1 MLRGIIEK
9 MMMRRSAIAGA
20 FLLAT
25 SAACVEQPELA
36 TTEQDLNLPQFA
48 LVFGL
53 ESQATL
59 LQTSNT
65 AWTLTKT
72 SAVDTTSKQ
81 VTWTIT
87 ATKGATTG
95 GHLVVDGFL
104 DVINLGTGPA
114 TLGNIVVNL
123 QAKQGHKWVTLA
135 SDVAD
140 ATQGDAATS
149 ANVVAGDTTE
159 HQGTF
164 TENAASGALSFMDR
178 RYNTMFSLVPEAK
191 LQPWSDL
198 PLLFS
203 AAYDNNVLHLAQNT
217 QVRFEVVVTFGNHPL
232 GFGHTGQNIDINGNG
247 IIDPDE
253 KRVRSVPALFEKK
266 VPATQAANDTLAL
279 SDTVGDISTM
289 GTVTFSN
296 PVINLGATSGS
307 VTVNYDPGTAGGS
320 ITNCVHGTG
329 TGVIDPVGSFT
340 FTAVAPLAL
349 TTCTTAPIAQ
359 PTCTPGAPGCGWHD
373 GDENSYSQNTWGGDP
388 LGGPPAQLVQQ
399 YFDTVYPTG
408 MQIGGTNFILFTSG
422 DMGGGLLRF
431 LPQTGPAAALNATLV
446 DPTSSSAGIFGGQVA
461 GLRLNIDFA
470 DAGYTAGTAA
480 TKYGDLHLCAL
491 TDTPGLNNSTIR
503 QLQTVVNAALGGDP
517 APYSIADLSAL
528 LMQVNAAFEG
538 GFASTFAQDH
548 LFSTACP

>member
-1 MLRGIIEK
+1 
-9 MMMRRSAIAGA
+9 MMRRSTFASA
-20 FLLAT
+20 FMLAML
-25 SAACVEQPELA
+25 AACVAPEPELA
-36 TTEQDLNLPQFA
+36 STDQELNLPQYA

-53 ESQATL
+53 ESKATL

-72 SAVDTTSKQ
+72 ANVNTGAKT
-81 VTWTIT
+81 VTWTID
-87 ATKGATTG
+87 ATKGVITG

-123 QAKQGHKWVTLA
+123 QVKHHHHWVTLA

-140 ATQGDAATS
+140 ATQGDAATT
-149 ANVVAGDTTE
+149 ANVVKNDNSE
-159 HQGTF
+159 HQDSF
-164 TENAASGALSFMDR
+164 TENPASGALSFMDR

-203 AAYDNNVLHLAQNT
+203 AAYDNNVLHLADNT
-217 QVRFEVVVTFGNHPL
+217 EVRFEVIVTFGNHPL
-232 GFGHTGQNIDINGNG
+232 GWGHTGTNIDINGNG

-253 KRVRSVPALFEKK
+253 KRVRSVPAFFEKH
-266 VPATQAANDTLAL
+266 VPATQAANSTLAL
-279 SDTVGDISTM
+279 SDGAADISTM
-289 GTVTFSN
+289 GTVTFTN
-296 PVINLGATSGS
+296 PVINLGATSGTVS
-307 VTVNYDPGTAGGS
+307 VNYDPGTSGGS

-329 TGVIDPVGSFT
+329 TGITDPVGSFT
-340 FTAVAPLAL
+340 FTAVAPLNL
-349 TTCTTAPIAQ
+349 TTCTTASIAQ
-359 PTCTPGAPGCGWHD
+359 PTCTPGEQGCGWHD
-373 GDENSYSQNTWGGDP
+373 GDEKSYSQNTWGADP
-388 LGGPPAQLVQQ
+388 AAGPPAQLIQQ
-399 YFDTVYPTG
+399 HFDTVYPSG

-422 DMGGGLLRF
+422 GMGDALLTF
-431 LPQTGPAAALNATLV
+431 LPQTGPAAALNATLI
-446 DPTSSSAGIFGGQVA
+446 DPTSSSSGIFGGQVA

-480 TKYGDLHLCAL
+480 TKYGDLRLCAL
-491 TDTPGLNNSTIR
+491 TDIPALNNSTLR
-503 QLQTVVNAALGGDP
+503 QFQSVVNAALGGDP
-517 APYSIADLSAL
+517 TPYAIADLSAL
-528 LMQVNAAFEG
+528 LMNVNGAFEG